1 MSSSHGLAVAPRRLP
16 SLNMLRAFEAAA
28 RLASVTRAA
37 EELHVTQSAV
47 SHQIK
52 QLEAWLGVS
61 LVTREGRRLALTAQG
76 AAYLPSLS
84 TAFDVLAQATAGI
97 ERQAHRAR
105 LTVNALPTLTAQWLI
120 AQLPRFC
127 AQVPEVDVQLVTTAS
142 VLDFDPAAFE
152 VSLRCL
158 STAELAALQAR
169 PAWRGVAVGRFLPDA
184 VTPVCSRD
192 WLARSG
198 ALARPADLRRHTL
211 LHSRSTP
218 QLWRQWLALAGADKL
233 RPAGELVFDHAHLAV
248 QAAAQGLG
256 VALGSPEL
264 VADALA
270 GGLLVA
276 PFPGLLLHEKDFY
289 WIRSPRAADDAH
301 AQAFCAW
308 LQAAGAAVG

>member
-1 MSSSHGLAVAPRRLP
+1 MSSIHGPATAPRRLP

-52 QLEAWLGVS
+52 QLEAWIGVP
-61 LVTREGRRLALTAQG
+61 LVTREGRRLALTPQG

-84 TAFDVLAQATAGI
+84 TAFDLLAQATAGI

-120 AQLPRFC
+120 PQLPRFC
-127 AQVPEVDVQLVTTAS
+127 AQAPAVDVQLVTTAS

-158 STAELAALQAR
+158 SGAELAALQAR
-169 PAWRGVAVGRFLPDA
+169 PAWRGVTVGRFLPDA
-184 VTPVCSRD
+184 VTPVCSHD
-192 WLARSG
+192 WLARTG
-198 ALARPADLRRHTL
+198 ALAKPSELRRHTL

-218 QLWRQWLALAGADKL
+218 QLWRQWLALAGAGSV

-248 QAAAQGLG
+248 QAATQGLG
-256 VALGSPEL
+256 VALGTPAL

-270 GGLLVA
+270 SGLLVA
-276 PFPGLLLHEKDFY
+276 PFPQLLLHEKDFY
-289 WIRSPRAADDAH
+289 WIMPPRAAADAA
-301 AQAFCAW
+301 AQAFCVW
-308 LQAAGAAVG
+308 LQTSAVA